1 MTTPSLRVY
10 PFYIC
15 PAARL
20 GLVSYQNHI
29 KSIYGPYMG
38 QGSPTLQKLDFG
50 LCARVFSAVLTH
62 IEPTIVFSHSPAVSH
77 SKPRDFRFHEP
88 AILFSYC
95 SAVSHSKTRNFRLY
109 EPTVPFLDCSAVSH
123 SKTRDFR
130 FHEPTIPFSNSPAV
144 FLSKTRDFRFHDVT
158 SGHVTSP

>member
-1 MTTPSLRVY
+1 MVTTPSLRVY

-15 PAARL
+15 PAAQL

-62 IEPTIVFSHSPAVSH
+62 IEPTIVFHT
-77 SKPRDFRFHEP
+77 RQRFP
-88 AILFSYC
+88 I
-95 SAVSHSKTRNFRLY
+95 RN
-109 EPTVPFLDCSAVSH
+109 H
-123 SKTRDFR
+123 
-130 FHEPTIPFSNSPAV
+130 
-144 FLSKTRDFRFHDVT
+144 VT
-158 SGHVTSP
+158 SGSMSLPSYFHTAQRFSFPKHVTSGSMSPPSLFPTSQRFPSPLPVMTSLDQSEARITPQTGALYYSFTVSRFVFSGF